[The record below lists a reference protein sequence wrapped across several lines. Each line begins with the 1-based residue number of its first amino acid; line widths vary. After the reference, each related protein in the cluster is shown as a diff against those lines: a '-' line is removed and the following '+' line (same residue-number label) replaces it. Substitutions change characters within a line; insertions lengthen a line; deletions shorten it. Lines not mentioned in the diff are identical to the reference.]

1 MKILISGSSGFIGT
15 ALTNHLRKNEIEV
28 IRLLRNYPSLKN
40 DIKWDINKKDY
51 EIADFEGFDAF
62 INLSG
67 ENVFGIWTKEKKR
80 KIIDSRINT
89 TQLFYEIISK
99 LKKAPKTFISAS
111 AIGYYGNRGDELLD
125 ENSDKGSGFFPDL
138 AEQWENIS
146 QQAEKL
152 NIRVVNIRI
161 GLVLSKEGGALSK
174 MLTPFKLGLGG
185 KIADGNMYWSWIAL
199 DDILSSIEFILKNDS
214 IKGAVNLVSKNPLK
228 NNEFTHILGSVI
240 NRPTFLPV
248 PKLFI
253 EYLLG
258 DMGRELLLASTR
270 VVPKKLLESGY
281 TFKYTELKNTLEDL
295 LK

>member
-51 EIADFEGFDAF
+51 EIAEFEGFDAF

-270 VVPKKLLESGY
+270 VVPTKLLESGY

-295 LK
+295 LR

>member
-15 ALTNHLRKNEIEV
+15 ALTNHLRKNENEV
-28 IRLLRNYPSLKN
+28 IRLLRNSTSLKN
-40 DIKWDINKKDY
+40 EIKWNIDNKDY
-51 EIADFEGFDAF
+51 NIGDFEGIDSF

-80 KIIDSRINT
+80 KIIDSRINS
-89 TQLFYEIISK
+89 TQLLYEIISK
-99 LKKAPKTFISAS
+99 LKKPPKTFISAS

-125 ENSDKGSGFFPDL
+125 EDSDKGSGFFPDL

-146 QQAEKL
+146 KQAEKL

-161 GLVLSKEGGALSK
+161 GLVLSKDGGALSK

-185 KIADGNMYWSWIAL
+185 KIADGKMYWSWIAL
-199 DDILSSIEFILKNDS
+199 DDILASIEFILRNDN
-214 IKGAVNLVSKNPLK
+214 IKGAVNLVSTNPLK
-228 NNEFTHILGSVI
+228 NNEFTHILGNVI

-258 DMGRELLLASTR
+258 DMGREALLASTR
-270 VVPKKLLESGY
+270 VVPKKLLDNGY
-281 TFKYTELKNTLEDL
+281 KFKYTDLKKTLKYL
-295 LK
+295 LR

>member
-15 ALTNHLRKNEIEV
+15 ALTNHLRKNENEV
-28 IRLLRNYPSLKN
+28 IRLLRNSTSLKN
-40 DIKWDINKKDY
+40 EIKWNIDNKDY
-51 EIADFEGFDAF
+51 NIGDFEGIDSF

-80 KIIDSRINT
+80 KIIDSRINS
-89 TQLFYEIISK
+89 TQLLYEIISK
-99 LKKAPKTFISAS
+99 LKKPPKTFISAS

-125 ENSDKGSGFFPDL
+125 EDSDKGSGFFPDL

-146 QQAEKL
+146 KQAEKL

-161 GLVLSKEGGALSK
+161 GLVLSKDGGALSK

-185 KIADGNMYWSWIAL
+185 KIADGKMYWSWIAL
-199 DDILSSIEFILKNDS
+199 DDILASIEFILRNDN
-214 IKGAVNLVSKNPLK
+214 IKGAVNLVSTNPLK
-228 NNEFTHILGSVI
+228 NNEFTHILGNVI

-258 DMGRELLLASTR
+258 DMGREVLLASTR
-270 VVPKKLLESGY
+270 VVPKKLLDNGY
-281 TFKYTELKNTLEDL
+281 KFKYTELKKTLKYL
-295 LK
+295 LR

>member
-15 ALTNHLRKNEIEV
+15 ALTNHLRNNENEV
-28 IRLLRNYPSLKN
+28 VRLLRNSTSLKYE
-40 DIKWDINKKDY
+40 IKWNIDKKDY
-51 EIADFEGFDAF
+51 NIGDFEGFDSF

-80 KIIDSRINT
+80 KIIDSRINS
-89 TQLFYEIISK
+89 TQLLYEIISK
-99 LKKAPKTFISAS
+99 LKKPPKTFISAS

-125 ENSDKGSGFFPDL
+125 EDSDKGSGFFPDL

-146 QQAEKL
+146 KQAEKL

-161 GLVLSKEGGALSK
+161 GLVLSKDGGALSK

-185 KIADGNMYWSWIAL
+185 KIADGKMYWSWIAL
-199 DDILSSIEFILKNDS
+199 DDILASIEFILRNDN
-214 IKGAVNLVSKNPLK
+214 IKGAVNLVSTNPLK
-228 NNEFTHILGSVI
+228 NNEFTHILGNVI

-253 EYLLG
+253 EYVLG
-258 DMGRELLLASTR
+258 DMGREALLASTR
-270 VVPKKLLESGY
+270 VVPKKLLDNGY
-281 TFKYTELKNTLEDL
+281 KFKYTELKKTLKYL
-295 LK
+295 LR

>member
-15 ALTNHLRKNEIEV
+15 ALTNHLRKNENEV
-28 IRLLRNYPSLKN
+28 IRLLRNSTSLKN
-40 DIKWDINKKDY
+40 EIKWNIDNKDY
-51 EIADFEGFDAF
+51 NIGDFEGIDSF

-80 KIIDSRINT
+80 KIIDSRINS
-89 TQLFYEIISK
+89 TQLLYEIISK
-99 LKKAPKTFISAS
+99 LKKPPKTFISAS

-125 ENSDKGSGFFPDL
+125 EDSDKGSGFFPDL

-146 QQAEKL
+146 KQAEKL

-161 GLVLSKEGGALSK
+161 GLVLSKDGGALSK

-185 KIADGNMYWSWIAL
+185 KIADGKMYWSWIAL
-199 DDILSSIEFILKNDS
+199 DDILASIEFILRNDN
-214 IKGAVNLVSKNPLK
+214 IKGAVNLVSTNPLK
-228 NNEFTHILGSVI
+228 NNEFTHILGNVI

-258 DMGRELLLASTR
+258 DMGREALLASTR
-270 VVPKKLLESGY
+270 VVPKKLLDNGY
-281 TFKYTELKNTLEDL
+281 KFKYTELKKTLKYL
-295 LK
+295 LR

>member
-295 LK
+295 LR